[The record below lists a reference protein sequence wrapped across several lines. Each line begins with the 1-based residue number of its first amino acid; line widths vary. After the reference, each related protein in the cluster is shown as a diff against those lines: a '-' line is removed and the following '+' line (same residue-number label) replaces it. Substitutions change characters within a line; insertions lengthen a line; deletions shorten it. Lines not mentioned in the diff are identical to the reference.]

1 MLNDVT
7 LQSLLLGD
15 GDLLLDSH
23 FRVRGTAT
31 CLQRMLGTNTEPWL
45 HRQLLMPFGKLET
58 AATNRF
64 GKIFQRWT
72 EDFSG
77 TSLVDLMVEESL
89 SALTQDVCPHF
100 DPFYDWSIIPT
111 SSYLCWEKKLYN
123 GVECVSFRE
132 MKAHE
137 IVVDFLEGA
146 RQLGSICSHA
156 KDCKTR
162 WWFQSFFIFTYL
174 GKILLFWL
182 IFFRWVE
189 ITNHKCYRSPGDCR

>member
-31 CLQRMLGTNTEPWL
+31 CLQRMLGTNTEPWQ

-111 SSYLCWEKKLYN
+111 SSYLCWEKKNCTMVLNVFLSVRWKLTRLLLIFWKVHDSWAQY
-123 GVECVSFRE
+123 VA
-132 MKAHE
+132 MQK
-137 IVVDFLEGA
+137 IVKLGGGFNHFLFSPIWG
-146 RQLGSICSHA
+146 R
-156 KDCKTR
+156 
-162 WWFQSFFIFTYL
+162 FSFF
-174 GKILLFWL
+174 
-182 IFFRWVE
+182 
-189 ITNHKCYRSPGDCR
+189 D

>member
-1 MLNDVT
+1 MMLNDVT

-64 GKIFQRWT
+64 GKIFQRCT

-100 DPFYDWSIIPT
+100 DPFYD
-111 SSYLCWEKKLYN
+111 
-123 GVECVSFRE
+123 
-132 MKAHE
+132 
-137 IVVDFLEGA
+137 
-146 RQLGSICSHA
+146 
-156 KDCKTR
+156 
-162 WWFQSFFIFTYL
+162 
-174 GKILLFWL
+174 
-182 IFFRWVE
+182 
-189 ITNHKCYRSPGDCR
+189 